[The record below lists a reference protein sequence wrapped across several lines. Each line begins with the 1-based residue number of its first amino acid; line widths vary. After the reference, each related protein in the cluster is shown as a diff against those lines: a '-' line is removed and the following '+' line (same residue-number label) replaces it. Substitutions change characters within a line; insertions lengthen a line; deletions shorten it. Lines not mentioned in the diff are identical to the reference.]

1 MFWLFLKH
9 HIYPSLFDF
18 TPFCKT
24 RMMSVPFCVFLFCY
38 FFEVQCL
45 SVPFLLFEFLDV
57 LQKHHIY
64 PSPFQILWFSIFFK
78 STTFTFPF
86 SHFWVPR
93 LFRKTTY
100 LSVPFS
106 FHFRFPT
113 FSKKHKNYSSLFAF
127 PVFSPIWRHI
137 TFIRP
142 FFFVS
147 QHFWKTAHLS
157 VPFFISHSANFF
169 LLRNSTFVRPSSN
182 FLFSLHFWETPHL
195 SVPFPIFYVLEFFFL
210 FSQTS
215 HLSVPFSFVFAFCPI
230 QSLVTVPNFFFAKSN
245 KVLFFS

>member
-1 MFWLFLKH
+1 MSIRPFFTFWVSRRFAK
-9 HIYPSLFDF
+9 
-18 TPFCKT
+18 TP
-24 RMMSVPFCVFLFCY
+24 Y
-38 FFEVQCL
+38 L
-45 SVPFLLFEFLDV
+45 SVPFSDFMIF
-57 LQKHHIY
+57 H
-64 PSPFQILWFSIFFK
+64 FFK

-100 LSVPFS
+100 LSVPFC

-113 FSKKHKNYSSLFAF
+113 FSKKHKNYSSVFGF

-142 FFFVS
+142 FYFFVS

-169 LLRNSTFVRPSSN
+169 FEKQHICPSLFEFSVFSPFLWNTTFIRPFSN
-182 FLFSLHFWETPHL
+182 ILCLGVF
-195 SVPFPIFYVLEFFFL
+195 FPIFSNIAFIR
-210 FSQTS
+210 
-215 HLSVPFSFVFAFCPI
+215 PF
-230 QSLVTVPNFFFAKSN
+230 
-245 KVLFFS
+245 